1 MGWVGLAELVV
12 RDHLTYRDLQVL
24 SAYARLGSIKDA
36 AYSLDMA
43 HDTAKHHLNS
53 SFAVLGVTTFIDAL
67 RALGWLIVPE
77 LPNPQEA

>member
-1 MGWVGLAELVV
+1 MARE
-12 RDHLTYRDLQVL
+12 RLTHRDLEVL

-43 HDTAKHHLNS
+43 YDTAKHHLNS
-53 SFAVLGVTTFIDAL
+53 SFAVLGVTTFVDAL

-77 LPNPQEA
+77 IPNPQEAQ